1 MAPPIEAVFYKEKQM
16 SNEQNFLIRYG
27 LHNFVTHVQINR
39 KQSTFFIE
47 STENKNMVGHALT
60 LIEDRFGDEAKIQLA

>member
-1 MAPPIEAVFYKEKQM
+1 M

-27 LHNFVTHVQINR
+27 LHNFVTHVQISR

-47 STENKNMVGHALT
+47 STESQNMVGHALS
-60 LIEDRFGDEAKIQLA
+60 LIKDRFGDGATIQLA

>member
-1 MAPPIEAVFYKEKQM
+1 M

-27 LHNFVTHVQINR
+27 LHNYVSHVQTNG

-47 STENKNMVGHALT
+47 SKESQNMVGHALS
-60 LIEDRFGDEAKIQLA
+60 LIKDRFGNSANIHLA

>member
-1 MAPPIEAVFYKEKQM
+1 M

-27 LHNFVTHVQINR
+27 LYHFVTHVQTSK

-47 STENKNMVGHALT
+47 NTECQNMVRHAMA
-60 LIEDRFGDEAKIQLA
+60 LIKDRFGDGINVQLA